1 VNFSMQ
7 EFKGLVMW
15 IMRSDWSSWVI
26 QGVTGY
32 SWEEDMGMVM
42 GSETEGQRF
51 LGRERERDRMRG
63 VYRVIYHRCE
73 SFHGPIL
80 GYGSLS
86 VSRTYRS
93 TCLVYKLY
101 YYIIN

>member
-1 VNFSMQ
+1 MQ

-51 LGRERERDRMRG
+51 LGQERER
-63 VYRVIYHRCE
+63 
-73 SFHGPIL
+73 
-80 GYGSLS
+80 
-86 VSRTYRS
+86 
-93 TCLVYKLY
+93 
-101 YYIIN
+101 